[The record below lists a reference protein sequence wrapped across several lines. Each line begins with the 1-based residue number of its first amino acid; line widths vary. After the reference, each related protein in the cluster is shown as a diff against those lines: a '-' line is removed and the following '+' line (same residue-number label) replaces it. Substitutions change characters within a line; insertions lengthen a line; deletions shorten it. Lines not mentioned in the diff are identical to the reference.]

1 MADDKRDGS
10 DDLFEDL
17 DKFFAPIQDVDWPES
32 DDPEPPA
39 PPRAAEEHVAVHV
52 EAPAPQPPGEPD
64 LTSDPA
70 PETVPEAVP
79 ETVVVSTEDDAAWYD
94 TSVMETFDL
103 EPQDEPVVPVTP
115 AVEGQASLLAGGDED
130 DEWPDDDR
138 PAVGA
143 PTLADLTAQE
153 PEPTPAD
160 VEAAARHFAGSVNEP
175 EPASEPAGVAMPFD
189 DDPLEGELVA
199 VVPADG
205 GDDLFGDIAGD
216 AGDATDLTAAG
227 AGHDD
232 VLADLEEPAGAPR
245 TVKVGSEG
253 LGGPSWQEPTS
264 VEVGA
269 DLDRRGPNPGER
281 DVPAAFLTALALS
294 GIALGSLLAS
304 DAVFA
309 LLVAAVVLLAQG
321 ELYGVLHKHHLQPAT
336 AVGLS
341 TGALIMAAAYYKGEG
356 AMLAMFGLGVV
367 ATFLWF
373 LAVPAAHRK
382 NLIANMG
389 LTVLGIAYIPLLAG
403 YLLLTLKLPDGDSLV
418 ITVIA
423 LTLVFDTAAFLGG
436 SVFGGVSIQRP
447 LAPATSPKK
456 SWEGT
461 ISGTVAAI
469 LCAVIAKSFVTALGD
484 QGLAVWALGL
494 VVAVA
499 ATFGDLAESLV
510 KRDLGIKDMSSV
522 LPGHGGVL
530 DRIDSLLFVAP
541 AAFLLFR
548 VIFL

>member
-17 DKFFAPIQDVDWPES
+17 DKFFAPIQDVDWPEP
-32 DDPEPPA
+32 DADADVQPPPQA
-39 PPRAAEEHVAVHV
+39 AAEEHVAVHV
-52 EAPAPQPPGEPD
+52 DPVPTPAAAERPADEPI
-64 LTSDPA
+64 
-70 PETVPEAVP
+70 
-79 ETVVVSTEDDAAWYD
+79 VVTTEDDAAWYD
-94 TSVMETFDL
+94 TGVLETVD
-103 EPQDEPVVPVTP
+103 EGDEPATP
-115 AVEGQASLLAGGDED
+115 PVEGQASLLGGDDRAD
-130 DEWPDDDR
+130 DLDGGWPGPEDDR
-138 PAVGA
+138 PAFDPPA
-143 PTLADLTAQE
+143 ASD
-153 PEPTPAD
+153 EPTPSD
-160 VEAAARHFAGSVNEP
+160 VEAAAAHFAGSVRDELGSYGD
-175 EPASEPAGVAMPFD
+175 EPAVAMPFD
-189 DDPLEGELVA
+189 DEPLEDELVS

-205 GDDLFGDIAGD
+205 GDDLFGDIA
-216 AGDATDLTAAG
+216 AGGEQVDRG
-227 AGHDD
+227 EDD
-232 VLADLEEPAGAPR
+232 ILADLEEPEGAPR

-269 DLDRRGPNPGER
+269 DIDRRGPNAGER
-281 DVPAAFLTALALS
+281 DVPAAFLTALILA
-294 GIALGSLLAS
+294 GTALGSILAG
-304 DAVFA
+304 DAFFA
-309 LLVAAVVLLAQG
+309 FLAAAVVLLAQG

-336 AVGLS
+336 AVGLA
-341 TGALIMAAAYYKGEG
+341 TGGLVMAGAYYQGES
-356 AMLAMFGLGVV
+356 AMLAMFALGVV

-382 NLIANMG
+382 NMIANIG
-389 LTVLGIAYIPLLAG
+389 LTLLGIAYIPLLAG
-403 YLLLTLKLPDGDSLV
+403 YLLLTLQLPDGDSLV

-461 ISGTVAAI
+461 ILATAATV
-469 LCAVIAKSFVTALGD
+469 LCAAIAKSFVTSLGD
-484 QGLAVWALGL
+484 QGLAAFGLGL
-494 VVAVA
+494 AVAVA

-548 VIFL
+548 IIFL

>member
-17 DKFFAPIQDVDWPES
+17 DKFFAPIQDVDWPE
-32 DDPEPPA
+32 PEEPEQPTPPA
-39 PPRAAEEHVAVHV
+39 AAEEHVAVHV
-52 EAPAPQPPGEPD
+52 EPAVPQPRPDPEPD
-64 LTSDPA
+64 PVIVTTD
-70 PETVPEAVP
+70 
-79 ETVVVSTEDDAAWYD
+79 DDAAWYD
-94 TSVMETFDL
+94 TGVLETFDA
-103 EPQDEPVVPVTP
+103 EADEVPGGP
-115 AVEGQASLLAGGDED
+115 AVPTARPGDGQASLLGEEADGDSGWPTDEED
-130 DEWPDDDR
+130 QPAVVPDDTAVS
-138 PAVGA
+138 PAMA
-143 PTLADLTAQE
+143 EPMSDEPSPADL
-153 PEPTPAD
+153 
-160 VEAAARHFAGSVNEP
+160 EAAAEHFAGSVRDDPEP
-175 EPASEPAGVAMPFD
+175 EAPAVAMPFED
-189 DDPLEGELVA
+189 EREDELVS

-205 GDDLFGDIAGD
+205 GDDLFGDISGTAGE
-216 AGDATDLTAAG
+216 AG
-227 AGHDD
+227 APRDD
-232 VLADLEEPAGAPR
+232 DILADLEEPPGAPR
-245 TVKVGSEG
+245 TVKVGSGG
-253 LGGPSWQEPTS
+253 LGGPSWQEPAA

-269 DLDRRGPNPGER
+269 DIDRRGPNAGER
-281 DVPAAFLTALALS
+281 DVPAAFLTGLVLA
-294 GIALGSLLAS
+294 GIAAGSLMIG

-309 LLVAAVVLLAQG
+309 LLAAAVGLLAQG

-336 AVGLS
+336 AVGLA
-341 TGALIMAAAYYKGEG
+341 TGALIMAGAYYRSEG
-356 AMLAMFGLGVV
+356 AMLAMFALGVV

-373 LAVPAAHRK
+373 LAVPAEHRK
-382 NLIANMG
+382 NIAANIG
-389 LTVLGIAYIPLLAG
+389 LTLLGIAYIPLLAG
-403 YLLLTLKLPDGDSLV
+403 YLLLTLKLQDGDSLV

-461 ISGTVAAI
+461 ILATAATV
-469 LCAVIAKSFVTALGD
+469 LCAAIAKSFVTSLGD
-484 QGLAVWALGL
+484 HGLAAFGLGL
-494 VVAVA
+494 TVAVA